1 MINGIQVAFAILQ
14 TKLLAAGTV
23 LPTVTTAFRALTAV
37 VAANPI
43 GAAITALAVG
53 ATLIIANW
61 EKVKAFFTTIWDS
74 IKPIWEKFSNFAT
87 GIFDK
92 ILSPFNAIK
101 SGIGS
106 LFSSSE
112 EKKTPD
118 TKETH
123 QTSKTNDGS
132 ALEPTK
138 SWIGSL
144 FSSSDK
150 KRKAEPLKLPQISKA
165 NVSKNQT
172 NNININVTT
181 TPDQNPTSIANSVS
195 EKMKE
200 FSGAFLYDPIG
211 EVP

>member
-1 MINGIQVAFAILQ
+1 M
-14 TKLLAAGTV
+14 KRPCAGTV

-61 EKVKAFFTTIWDS
+61 EKVKEFFTTIWDS

-92 ILSPFNAIK
+92 ILSPLAAIK

-106 LFSSSE
+106 LFGSSD
-112 EKKTPD
+112 EKKSPD
-118 TKETH
+118 AKEAT
-123 QTSKTNDGS
+123 QKAKDSTMPESK
-132 ALEPTK
+132 K

-144 FSSSDK
+144 FSSSDEK
-150 KRKAEPLKLPQISKA
+150 QKVEPLKLPQISKT
-165 NVSKNQT
+165 NVSKSQ
-172 NNININVTT
+172 NNSFNITVNA

>member
-1 MINGIQVAFAILQ
+1 M
-14 TKLLAAGTV
+14 
-23 LPTVTTAFRALTAV
+23 
-37 VAANPI
+37 AANPI

-61 EKVKAFFTTIWDS
+61 EKVKEFFTTIWDS

-92 ILSPFNAIK
+92 ITSPFNAIK

-112 EKKTPD
+112 KNKSHEVQKTP
-118 TKETH
+118 
-123 QTSKTNDGS
+123 QTSKANDS
-132 ALEPTK
+132 TMPESKK

-144 FSSSDK
+144 FSSSDEK
-150 KRKAEPLKLPQISKA
+150 QKTESLKLPQISKA

>member
-1 MINGIQVAFAILQ
+1 M
-14 TKLLAAGTV
+14 
-23 LPTVTTAFRALTAV
+23 
-37 VAANPI
+37 AANPI

-61 EKVKAFFTTIWDS
+61 EKVKEFFTTIWDS
-74 IKPIWEKFSNFAT
+74 IKPIWEKFSKFAT

-101 SGIGS
+101 SS
-106 LFSSSE
+106 
-112 EKKTPD
+112 
-118 TKETH
+118 
-123 QTSKTNDGS
+123 
-132 ALEPTK
+132 
-138 SWIGSL
+138 IGSL

-150 KRKAEPLKLPQISKA
+150 KQKAEPLKLPQISKA
-165 NVSKNQT
+165 NVSKSQ
-172 NNININVTT
+172 NNSFNITVNA